1 MDFKAALAAV
11 RGLDNGAELASA
23 IEGHVSGLDQ
33 KNYTLI
39 GEKRTETTK
48 RQAMQTALEGIG
60 KSLGIEGDVEAVI
73 SSAQGKV
80 QTLASDRDAAVTAK
94 TDLETRATE
103 AEGKVTQF
111 ERQVKFTEAA
121 TKSGANAAVLER
133 LLGDKADEIKI
144 ADDGT
149 VKIGDKSL
157 KEYVEA
163 DDGLKPFIA
172 SLFPDGTTDD
182 KGAGGDKGRKKTD
195 LPGGPPSDGAGDK
208 GTNPLAQ
215 HFARHRGGAKALVT
229 KK

>member
-1 MDFKAALAAV
+1 MDYKAALAAV

-39 GEKRTETTK
+39 GEKRSETTK

-80 QTLASDRDAAVTAK
+80 QSLASDRDAAVK
-94 TDLETRATE
+94 TKDDLEKRATDV
-103 AEGKVTQF
+103 EGKVTQF
-111 ERQVKFTEAA
+111 ERQGKFTEAA
-121 TKSGANAAVLER
+121 TKSGANVAVLER
-133 LLGDKADEIKI
+133 VLGDKADELEI

-149 VKIGDKSL
+149 GKVGDKPL

-163 DDGLKPFIA
+163 DDGLKPFMA
-172 SLFPDGTTDD
+172 SLFPDG
-182 KGAGGDKGRKKTD
+182 KNNQSPAKKTD
-195 LPGGPPSDGAGDK
+195 LPGGPPSDGDGDK

-229 KK
+229 QK